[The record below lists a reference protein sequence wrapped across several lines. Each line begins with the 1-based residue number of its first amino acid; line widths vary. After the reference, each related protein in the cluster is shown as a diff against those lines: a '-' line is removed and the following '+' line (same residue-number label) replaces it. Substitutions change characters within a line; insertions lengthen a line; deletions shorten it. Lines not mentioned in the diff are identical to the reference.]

1 MLEII
6 NNIKRCEIEA
16 IECAKQDKPYD
27 YIMAEMSAYTD
38 KLLSSSKAPIEFMQR
53 LTQPISL
60 ANDSVKNYKDVPS
73 PGYMFYANIELGE
86 VVYVKEFRNYTTR
99 ALQGRMASALNRFN
113 QVTGNAHC
121 YESHRTKNELRLR
134 RVG

>member
-6 NNIKRCEIEA
+6 QNIKSCEIEA
-16 IECAKQDKPYD
+16 IEMAKQGKNYEH
-27 YIMAEMSAYTD
+27 IMAEMSAYTHN
-38 KLLSSSKAPIEFMQR
+38 LLSYSKAPIEVIQK

-60 ANDSVKNYKDVPS
+60 SENTKVYKDVPS
-73 PGYMFYANIELGE
+73 PGYMFYADIKLED
-86 VVYVKEFRNYTTR
+86 VVYVKEFRSYTTR
-99 ALQGRMASALNRFN
+99 ALQARMASALNRFN